1 MSRHYYT
8 YAQQPYY
15 GGQSLGDTTDPSA
28 ANMAM
33 DTSSTTTTSDDSGT
47 DWVKVG
53 MQAAEKLYELW
64 ESSQDEKAAAAA
76 ANRER
81 QAAERERQ
89 AAERAEREAADRRSR
104 EERRREQQTAD
115 AQALE
120 LYDKAIAAAKANKVI
135 VGIGLLGVSAGVVY
149 YAMRKMR

>member
-15 GGQSLGDTTDPSA
+15 GGQSLGDTPNPSA

-33 DTSSTTTTSDDSGT
+33 DTSSTTSEDSGT
-47 DWVKVG
+47 DWVEVG
-53 MQAAEKLYELW
+53 TKAAEALYDW
-64 ESSQDEKAAAAA
+64 WQSSQDEKAASAA

-81 QAAERERQ
+81 QAA
-89 AAERAEREAADRRSR
+89 ARAEREAARAEAAAATQQSR

>member
-15 GGQSLGDTTDPSA
+15 GGQSLGNTTDPSA

-33 DTSSTTTTSDDSGT
+33 DTSSTTTTSESGT
-47 DWVKVG
+47 DWVEVG
-53 MQAAEKLYELW
+53 TKAAEALYDW
-64 ESSQDEKAAAAA
+64 WQSSQDEKAAAAA
-76 ANRER
+76 TNRER
-81 QAAERERQ
+81 QAA
-89 AAERAEREAADRRSR
+89 ARAEREAERAEAAAATQQSR

-120 LYDKAIAAAKANKVI
+120 LYEQALAAAKANKVI
-135 VGIGLLGVSAGVVY
+135 VGIGLLGVSAGVIY
-149 YAMRKMR
+149 SAMRKMR

>member
-1 MSRHYYT
+1 MARHYYT

-33 DTSSTTTTSDDSGT
+33 DTSSTTSEDSGT
-47 DWVKVG
+47 DWVEVG
-53 MQAAEKLYELW
+53 TKAAEALYEW
-64 ESSQDEKAAAAA
+64 WQSSQGEKADSSA

-120 LYDKAIAAAKANKVI
+120 LYDEAIAAAKANKVI